1 MLVHKA
7 TMGVLD
13 RLWTGRHTLGPDGRQ
28 VPVELPA
35 VLADVDDPTEW
46 WEIPSQSLLARKIR
60 QYYPLLRP
68 VMDENGGLVE
78 AVPLCS
84 EADQEAAEKVRE
96 TKAARIQEAA
106 RRGYRNAGRVRP
118 LGLMPFLNCTPPHN
132 EKPAVRE

>member
-13 RLWTGRHTLGPDGRQ
+13 RLWSGQYIRGADGFQ
-28 VPVELPA
+28 VPADRPA
-35 VLADVDDPTEW
+35 TLADVDDPTEW
-46 WEIPSQSLLARKIR
+46 WEIPSRSPLARKIR
-60 QYYPLLRP
+60 RYYPLLRP

-84 EADQEAAEKVRE
+84 KAEQEAAEKARE
-96 TKAARIQEAA
+96 AKAARIQEAA
-106 RRGYRNAGRVRP
+106 RRGYREVKRVRP